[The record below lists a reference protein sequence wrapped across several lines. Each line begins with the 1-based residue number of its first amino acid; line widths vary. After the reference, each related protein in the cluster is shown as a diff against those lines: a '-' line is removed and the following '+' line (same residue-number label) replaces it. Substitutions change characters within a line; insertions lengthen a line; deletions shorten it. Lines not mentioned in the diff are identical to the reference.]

1 MTILAAEHV
10 GRDYPQP
17 RGVVRALDNV
27 SLAIEAG
34 EHVTVTGASGSG
46 KSTLLAILG
55 LMERPTR
62 GRVVFRGDVVSSGR
76 EGGDRSVSASR
87 LAALRLEHMGFV
99 FQDFRLLRHA
109 SALDNV
115 RLPLEFAGASRAT
128 SRVEAERW
136 LDRVGLGDRAHRKP
150 GELSRGEMQ
159 RVALARALVHR
170 PAIVFADEPTA
181 NLDRANAERVHELFA
196 EFVRDDGLTVVVATH
211 HHDAARGGR
220 EVRLREGVVES

>member
-1 MTILAAEHV
+1 MTILASENV

-17 RGVVRALDNV
+17 GGFVRALHGV
-27 SLAIEAG
+27 SISIEAG
-34 EHVTVTGASGSG
+34 EHLTITGASGSG

-55 LMERPTR
+55 LMDRPTR
-62 GRVVFRGDVVSSGR
+62 GRVTFRGEVVSCGR
-76 EGGDRSVSASR
+76 ENGGPSASASR

-128 SRVEAERW
+128 SRSEAMRW
-136 LDRVGLGDRAHRKP
+136 LERVGLGDRAHRKP

-170 PAIVFADEPTA
+170 PSIVFADEPTA
-181 NLDRANAERVHELFA
+181 NLDRANADRVHDLFA

-211 HHDAARGGR
+211 HHDESRGGR
-220 EVRLREGVVES
+220 ELRLREGFVEG